1 MNTLIPCAAPAPSAD
16 VARHGPD
23 AAAALRALH
32 QQMQRQADVAD
43 VLRRDLLQG
52 QDQLLRQSA
61 RLLVQRARI
70 DWGLLPGLPA
80 RPLVSVPEAA
90 PWALRLFPQAH
101 QLICRTGCEQD
112 AHHWREGDQC
122 RRTGQTCDHAAGEG
136 QP

>member
-1 MNTLIPCAAPAPSAD
+1 VD

-32 QQMQRQADVAD
+32 RQMQRQAEVAD
-43 VLRRDLLQG
+43 VLRRQRREQVQW

-61 RLLVQRARI
+61 RLLVMRARM

-80 RPLVSVPEAA
+80 RPPVAVAEAA
-90 PWALRLFPQAH
+90 PWASRWFPQAH

-112 AHHWREGDQC
+112 AQHWREGDQC
-122 RRTGQTCDHAAGEG
+122 RRTGQACDRASGEDLT
-136 QP
+136 